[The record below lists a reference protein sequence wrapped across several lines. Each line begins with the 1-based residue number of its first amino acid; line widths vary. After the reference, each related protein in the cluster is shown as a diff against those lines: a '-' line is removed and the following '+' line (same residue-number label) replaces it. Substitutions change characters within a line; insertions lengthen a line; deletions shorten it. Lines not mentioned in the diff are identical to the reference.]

1 VTIPLWLCWILG
13 CLTAIGAIHAAFA
26 IESAILTIIRTLS
39 KGVATWR

>member
-1 VTIPLWLCWILG
+1 MTIPLALAWPLG

-26 IESAILTIIRTLS
+26 IESAILTFARLIS